1 MENIYNNDKN
11 YEELIKE
18 KDKIIDKLKKKI
30 EKMKIVF
37 KNILNEK
44 KNLEEDIKENKIII
58 QTLLK
63 NNKNANK
70 QLNDYK
76 KYIEDLSKQIED
88 LKEEKFYDRLVNL
101 IIVSSD
107 NFQIINN
114 NNNNL
119 KEENFNNNYINN
131 LQSIKNNFDYDE
143 LSIDFIQFSIIEK
156 KKNFYKQEQY
166 NFDKNLAERLQKE
179 EYNKNAQNIINNI
192 INNDK
197 KFLNKKEENNI
208 EIKNINNPHK
218 KNNGPIILGLNKEER
233 EYMINNNL
241 NFNINIDEMDYEQ
254 LLNLEE
260 KIGKVSLG
268 VDQEIIKKLGIKKY
282 NEIEFKNCETCM
294 ICLDDFYIGEEIRQ
308 LDCLHIFHLKCIDHW
323 LKDNKKCPVDFHE
336 INFNCKIK

>member
-1 MENIYNNDKN
+1 
-11 YEELIKE
+11 
-18 KDKIIDKLKKKI
+18 
-30 EKMKIVF
+30 MK
-37 KNILNEK
+37 K

-101 IIVSSD
+101 IIVSPD

-119 KEENFNNNYINN
+119 KEENFNKNYINN

-166 NFDKNLAERLQKE
+166 NFDKILAERLQKE
-179 EYNKNAQNIINNI
+179 EYNKNTQNIINNI
-192 INNDK
+192 NNNDK
-197 KFLNKKEENNI
+197 
-208 EIKNINNPHK
+208 
-218 KNNGPIILGLNKEER
+218 
-233 EYMINNNL
+233 
-241 NFNINIDEMDYEQ
+241 NF
-254 LLNLEE
+254 
-260 KIGKVSLG
+260 
-268 VDQEIIKKLGIKKY
+268 
-282 NEIEFKNCETCM
+282 
-294 ICLDDFYIGEEIRQ
+294 
-308 LDCLHIFHLKCIDHW
+308 
-323 LKDNKKCPVDFHE
+323 
-336 INFNCKIK
+336 